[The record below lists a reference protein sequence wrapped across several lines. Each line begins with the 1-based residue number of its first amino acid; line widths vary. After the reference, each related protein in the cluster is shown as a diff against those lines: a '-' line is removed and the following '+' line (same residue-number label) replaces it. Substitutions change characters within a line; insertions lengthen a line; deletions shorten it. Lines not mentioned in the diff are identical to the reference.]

1 MTPDTIPQS
10 VLFPDLFD
18 KPLVATFNQEHA
30 SSDGGAVLLKA
41 AERVYGLVKAFARCL
56 ADKRAPGKI
65 RHTLADLIGQRVFG
79 IACGH
84 PDGNDADHLAD
95 DPIHKLLLGR
105 DPVSGAPLA
114 SQPTISRFE
123 NGARRTVLY
132 RMGRELAACVI
143 ERHRR
148 RLQGRARRITID
160 LDPTDD
166 LTHGAQQLTF
176 FNGHYG
182 GWCYLPLLG
191 FLSFDREAEQ
201 YLCAAVLRPGKA
213 VAADGTLGLLCRL
226 LPLLRA
232 AFPRARFLVRLDGG
246 FATPEIFDFL
256 DAEPRLDYVVA
267 MAKNAVLQRHAESAM
282 QVARAQSEVGGETA
296 HVYTD
301 TRYAAR
307 TWDHERRVVI
317 KAEVVRLGDRE
328 PRDNPRFVV
337 TNLRQTPRFI
347 YEKVYCARGDI
358 ENRIKELLDG
368 LQIDRTSC
376 CLFSANQLRVFLTA
390 AAYVLMQE
398 LRLRAARTACART
411 QVTWLR
417 DRLLKLGVH
426 VVRSVRRVVLHL
438 PRSTPHLEAWRHIAL
453 ALGARRIAHLSRRA
467 HLLPGR
473 HRPLRRRGCRCPTLA
488 SVIPPRSAAQPRLR
502 LQAAMSETHSCA
514 DHALSVVESGPS
526 RIMQASPAPAP
537 FTDRPAHL
545 GTAPRR
551 GGTGACASPAEE
563 APAHAVRQQIDHA
576 ARHVDRRHSAR
587 PGRRRGQ
594 QDNDDAE
601 VAPDH
606 PVVELVVRERPRD
619 RRREQPQASAHARR
633 RRKAKSSRTTGFSF
647 IVVPPTR
654 TSAAHPCDDIGTTGQ
669 VPRESDVS
677 PRRTTAAPPRTRSL
691 ERVGIESRTC
701 ESRCPRSPTPES
713 PATVASPRRSELARR
728 TRGSR
733 RGCRR
738 RSGSAPR

>member
-1 MTPDTIPQS
+1 MTPHTIPQT

-18 KPLVATFNQEHA
+18 KPLVARFNQEHA
-30 SSDGGAVLLKA
+30 SSDGGGVLLKA
-41 AERVYGLVKAFARCL
+41 AERVYGLVKAFAGCL

-232 AFPRARFLVRLDGG
+232 AFPRARFLVRLDGALRPRRSSIFWMRSPGSTGG
-246 FATPEIFDFL
+246 FTPIF
-256 DAEPRLDYVVA
+256 VA

-398 LRLRAARTACART
+398 LRLRAARTACARS

-417 DRLLKLGVH
+417 DQVTWLLRPAAEAGGPRRPLGPPGG
-426 VVRSVRRVVLHL
+426 SASAALDAA
-438 PRSTPHLEAWRHIAL
+438 PRGVAAHRTRAGR
-453 ALGARRIAHLSRRA
+453 ARRIAHPLRRA

-473 HRPLRRRGCRCPTLA
+473 HGPLRRRGCRCPTLA
-488 SVIPPRSAAQPRLR
+488 SVMPPRSAAQPRLR
-502 LQAAMSETHSCA
+502 LQATMSETHSCA
-514 DHALSVVESGPS
+514 DHALW
-526 RIMQASPAPAP
+526 
-537 FTDRPAHL
+537 
-545 GTAPRR
+545 
-551 GGTGACASPAEE
+551 
-563 APAHAVRQQIDHA
+563 
-576 ARHVDRRHSAR
+576 
-587 PGRRRGQ
+587 
-594 QDNDDAE
+594 
-601 VAPDH
+601 
-606 PVVELVVRERPRD
+606 
-619 RRREQPQASAHARR
+619 
-633 RRKAKSSRTTGFSF
+633 
-647 IVVPPTR
+647 
-654 TSAAHPCDDIGTTGQ
+654 
-669 VPRESDVS
+669 
-677 PRRTTAAPPRTRSL
+677 RSNL
-691 ERVGIESRTC
+691 DLHE
-701 ESRCPRSPTPES
+701 
-713 PATVASPRRSELARR
+713 
-728 TRGSR
+728 
-733 RGCRR
+733 
-738 RSGSAPR
+738 

>member
-1 MTPDTIPQS
+1 M
-10 VLFPDLFD
+10 
-18 KPLVATFNQEHA
+18 
-30 SSDGGAVLLKA
+30 
-41 AERVYGLVKAFARCL
+41 YGLVKAFARCL
-56 ADKRAPGKI
+56 ADKRAAEKI
-65 RHTLADLIGQRVFG
+65 RHTFADLIGQRIFG

-123 NGARRTVLY
+123 NGATRTALY

-148 RLQGRARRITID
+148 RLHGRARLVTID

-201 YLCAAVLRPGKA
+201 YLCAAVLRPGNA

-246 FATPEIFDFL
+246 FATPEVFDFL

-267 MAKNAVLQRHAESAM
+267 MAKNAVLERHAESAL
-282 QVARAQSEVGGETA
+282 QTARTQSEVSGETA

-307 TWDHERRVVI
+307 TWGHERRVVI
-317 KAEVVRLGDRE
+317 KAEVVRLGERA

-376 CLFSANQLRVFLTA
+376 CRFWANQLRVLLTA

-398 LRLRAARTACART
+398 LRLRAAGTACART

-417 DRLLKLGVH
+417 DRLLKLGVQ
-426 VVRSVRRVVLHL
+426 VVRSVRRLVLHL
-438 PRSTPHLEAWRHIAL
+438 PRATPQREKVYCARGDIENRIKELLDGLQIDRTSCCRFWANQLRVLLTAAAYVLMQELRLRAAGTACARTQVTWLRDRLLKLGVQVVRSVRRLVLHLPRATPQREAWQRIAL
-453 ALGARRIAHLSRRA
+453 ALGARA
-467 HLLPGR
+467 G
-473 HRPLRRRGCRCPTLA
+473 
-488 SVIPPRSAAQPRLR
+488 
-502 LQAAMSETHSCA
+502 
-514 DHALSVVESGPS
+514 
-526 RIMQASPAPAP
+526 
-537 FTDRPAHL
+537 
-545 GTAPRR
+545 
-551 GGTGACASPAEE
+551 
-563 APAHAVRQQIDHA
+563 
-576 ARHVDRRHSAR
+576 
-587 PGRRRGQ
+587 
-594 QDNDDAE
+594 
-601 VAPDH
+601 
-606 PVVELVVRERPRD
+606 
-619 RRREQPQASAHARR
+619 
-633 RRKAKSSRTTGFSF
+633 
-647 IVVPPTR
+647 
-654 TSAAHPCDDIGTTGQ
+654 
-669 VPRESDVS
+669 
-677 PRRTTAAPPRTRSL
+677 
-691 ERVGIESRTC
+691 
-701 ESRCPRSPTPES
+701 
-713 PATVASPRRSELARR
+713 
-728 TRGSR
+728 
-733 RGCRR
+733 
-738 RSGSAPR
+738 